1 MLVVSVRDSI
11 RAMAKSLSGQT
22 VVVAGKDQLSCD
34 LGGEA
39 AILNVRTG
47 MYYGLDVV
55 GARVWSLI
63 QQPRSV
69 RDVCETL
76 RSEYDV
82 ELDRCESDLLALLK
96 QFLAEGLI
104 EVQDYQPRAGAMGF

>member
-1 MLVVSVRDSI
+1 MLVSVRMPI
-11 RAMAKSLSGQT
+11 RAMAKNLSRQT
-22 VVVAGKDQLSCD
+22 IVVAGKDQLSCD

-39 AILNVRTG
+39 AILNTRTG
-47 MYYGLDVV
+47 MYYGLDAV

-63 QQPRSV
+63 QQPRSA

-76 RSEYDV
+76 LSEYDV
-82 ELDRCESDLLALLK
+82 ELDRCESDLLGLLK

-104 EVQDYQPRAGAMGF
+104 EVQEYQPCDEVGGF